1 MRTKKSCKT
10 KHMMIDE
17 LNLRTSVTHAGE
29 NGYARLNLTPCTSK
43 ATMESY
49 SARQTDLKVSKKV
62 SNLVKLQT
70 DLLTCWNSAGVFQ
83 EERKLNR
90 KKYKICWLKKP

>member
-1 MRTKKSCKT
+1 
-10 KHMMIDE
+10 MMIDE

-43 ATMESY
+43 ATRVSY
-49 SARQTDLKVSKKV
+49 SATQTDLKVSKKV

-70 DLLTCWNSAGVFQ
+70 DLLTC
-83 EERKLNR
+83 
-90 KKYKICWLKKP
+90 